1 MKHVGRTKVA
11 SNLGPEEL
19 LKATEKM
26 TNLSP
31 NAVPIGTPTL
41 QPRNSMLMSRESA
54 IGGNLIDQS
63 TMEMSLQERKEIIK
77 PTSGT
82 LDRNF

>member
-11 SNLGPEEL
+11 SNLGPEEI
-19 LKATEKM
+19 LKATENM

-82 LDRNF
+82 LDRHL